1 MSGGSIFATG
11 PGPLTFGIALISVM
25 LIAAGWWGLVLNGWR
40 RLTGDLDDRSPVTGV
55 VFVMAGVALIA
66 VSVWNIVD
74 VVRTGS
80 ALH

>member
-1 MSGGSIFATG
+1 MVLLA
-11 PGPLTFGIALISVM
+11 PAGIALGVVVFSVM

-40 RLTGDLDDRSPVTGV
+40 RLTADLDERSPVSGAM
-55 VFVMAGVALIA
+55 FVIAGTALIA

-80 ALH
+80 AFH

>member
-1 MSGGSIFATG
+1 MNGGSIFATG
-11 PGPLTFGIALISVM
+11 PGDLTFGMALISII

-40 RLTGDLDDRSPVTGV
+40 RLTGDLDDRSPVVGV
-55 VFVMAGVALIA
+55 MLMTAGAALIA